1 MTIQDAYAITG
12 SNYSDVLGR
21 LVRDTLVE
29 KFALRFV
36 QYDSF
41 ALLKESLANDDC
53 ATAFRAAHTL
63 KGVCQNLSFTVLASS
78 ASACTEALRAGDLA
92 GGKQLFAQ
100 VETDYQALVA
110 ALSQVGNG

>member
-12 SNYSDVLGR
+12 SNYSDVLSR
-21 LVRDTLVE
+21 LVRDSLVE

-36 QYDSF
+36 QDDSF
-41 ALLKESLANDDC
+41 SLLKESLSRDDC

-78 ASACTEALRAGDLA
+78 ASACTEVLRAGDLA
-92 GGKQLFAQ
+92 GGKELFSQ
-100 VETDYQALVA
+100 VESDYQTLIA
-110 ALSQVGNG
+110 ALSQVNKS

>member
-36 QYDSF
+36 QDDSF

-63 KGVCQNLSFTVLASS
+63 KGVCQNLSVLASS

>member
-36 QYDSF
+36 QDDSF

-63 KGVCQNLSFTVLASS
+63 KGVCANLGFTRLRETAGQL
-78 ASACTEALRAGDLA
+78 TELLRAGTLE
-92 GGKQLFAQ
+92 GTEPLFLKLSEEYAHLLGQ
-100 VETDYQALVA
+100 IAL
-110 ALSQVGNG
+110 LD

>member
-21 LVRDTLVE
+21 LVRDSLVE

-36 QYDSF
+36 QDDSF
-41 ALLKESLANDDC
+41 SLLKESLSRDDC

-78 ASACTEALRAGDLA
+78 ASACTEALRSGDLA
-92 GGKQLFAQ
+92 GGKQLFSQ
-100 VETDYQALVA
+100 VESDYQTLIA
-110 ALSQVGNG
+110 ALSQVEKG